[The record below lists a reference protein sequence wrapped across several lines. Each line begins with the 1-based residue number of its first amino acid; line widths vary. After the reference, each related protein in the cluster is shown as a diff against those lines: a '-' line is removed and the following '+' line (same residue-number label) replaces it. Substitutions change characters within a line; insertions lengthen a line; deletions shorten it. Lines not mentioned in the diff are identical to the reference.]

1 MESCLTGCPIFS
13 RSLYV
18 PALKILYTDNHLLVV
33 DKPAGIAT
41 MGSEAGVPTIA
52 RQAAEYLQRVGNK
65 PGKAFIG
72 VVSRLDRLVS
82 GVLVLA
88 RTSKAASR
96 LSEQIRQQTT
106 GKYYLAL
113 VEGTWPRTQQVAGA
127 TSPAEEWEA
136 LQDWVI
142 KDEGAQRMRVTH
154 PNHPG
159 AQLAKLRVQ
168 LIASAR
174 DQSLV
179 RIELL
184 TGRKHQIRLQLAEH
198 GMPIVGDAK
207 YGAHHKFS
215 PGIALHCQQVTILHP
230 TLKQPMVFSSSPSSH
245 WSQLPSAFRHLLS
258 TD

>member
-1 MESCLTGCPIFS
+1 
-13 RSLYV
+13 V

-41 MGSEAGVPTIA
+41 MGSEEGVPTIA

-65 PGKAFIG
+65 PGKAYVG

-96 LSEQIRQQTT
+96 LSEQIRQQAT
-106 GKYYLAL
+106 GKFYLAL
-113 VEGTWPRTQQVAGA
+113 VEGTWPRTQPANNA
-127 TSPAEEWEA
+127 TSPAEPWKE

-154 PNHPG
+154 VNHPD
-159 AQLAKLRVQ
+159 AQLARLRVQ
-168 LIASAR
+168 LLASLP

-184 TGRKHQIRLQLAEH
+184 TGRKHQIRLQLAEQ
-198 GMPIVGDAK
+198 GTPVLGDAK
-207 YGAHHKFS
+207 YGARHKFS
-215 PGIALHCQQVTILHP
+215 PGIALHCHQVTLLHP
-230 TLKQPMVFSSSPSSH
+230 TLKQPMVFSSSPSTH
-245 WSQLPSAFRHLLS
+245 WSQLPKQFRHVLP
-258 TD
+258 TV